1 MRDIS
6 AQLGTA
12 PIGGLLW
19 KLAVPTVVAQLVNL
33 LYNIVDRIYIG
44 HMPQVG
50 RVALTGVGLCFPV
63 VCLISAF
70 TMLVAQGGAPRA
82 AIAMG
87 RGDDREAERIMGSCF
102 LALGGAA
109 AVAVW
114 MQ

>member
-33 LYNIVDRIYIG
+33 LYNIVDRVYIG

-82 AIAMG
+82 VIAMG
-87 RGDDREAERIMGSCF
+87 RGATGKRNGLWET
-102 LALGGAA
+102 ALPA
-109 AVAVW
+109 
-114 MQ
+114 